1 MLHRLIRN
9 YLRLGVIVGPLPN
22 NIIDGTIIDAVPV
35 MANYQWIVN
44 QVNANVPPLIPSFT
58 GLTAFTP
65 GISFGGGSTGITYGT
80 QVGAYVKIGAMVFFN
95 VSIVLTNK
103 GSSTGDCNVANLPFP
118 VNAAWAT
125 SSAAQCPVLVGNV
138 TFSTGYVS
146 AFLQPG
152 TSALSLVKC
161 VNASSELAITD
172 ADCQNT
178 SSIFV
183 AGFYSI

>member
-35 MANYQWIVN
+35 MANYNWIVN

-65 GISFGGGSTGITYGT
+65 TVNFGGGSTGITYSK

-95 VSIVLTNK
+95 VAIVLTNK
-103 GSSTGDCNVANLPFP
+103 GSSTGDLNIANLPFP
-118 VNAAWAT
+118 INAAWAT
-125 SSAAQCPVLVGNV
+125 GSAAQCPVLTGTI

-161 VNASSELAITD
+161 VSAGPEVAVADTDCANNSEIY
-172 ADCQNT
+172 
-178 SSIFV
+178 V
-183 AGFYSI
+183 AGFYSV

>member
-35 MANYQWIVN
+35 MANYNWIVN

-65 GISFGGGSTGITYGT
+65 GMSFGGGSTGITFT
-80 QVGAYVKIGAMVFFN
+80 QQVGAYVKIGAMVFFN
-95 VSIVLTNK
+95 IGIILSNK
-103 GSSTGDCNVANLPFP
+103 GSSTGNCNVTNLPFP

-125 SSAAQCPVLVGNV
+125 SSEAQCPCVVGTV
-138 TFSTGYVS
+138 TFGTGYVA

-152 TSALSLVKC
+152 TTQLSFLRC
-161 VNASSELAITD
+161 VNSAPQVAIADTD
-172 ADCQNT
+172 CANT
-178 SSIFV
+178 SEFFV
-183 AGFYSI
+183 AGFYSV